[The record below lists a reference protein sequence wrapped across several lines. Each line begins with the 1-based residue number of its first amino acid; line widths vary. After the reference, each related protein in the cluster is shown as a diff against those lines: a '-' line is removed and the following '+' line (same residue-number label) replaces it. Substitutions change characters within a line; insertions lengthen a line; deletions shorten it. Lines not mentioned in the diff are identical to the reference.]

1 MGKRLYVGN
10 LNYRTTEDEL
20 QQAFAAVGEVTSV
33 TIIMDRETQR
43 PKGFAFVEM
52 ADAAGAQ
59 AAIDQLNGTQL
70 GGRTITVAEAHP
82 REEGGRGPRGGQAG
96 GSGFRSGREDA
107 DKRRAPGGVR

>member
-1 MGKRLYVGN
+1 MGNRLYVGN

-20 QQAFAAVGEVTSV
+20 REAFDAAGEVSSV

-52 ADAAGAQ
+52 ADDASAQ
-59 AAIDQLNGTQL
+59 AAINQLNGAQL

-82 REEGGRGPRGGQAG
+82 REAGGRGPRNQGYGSDRPGRDDADRRRG
-96 GSGFRSGREDA
+96 GSR
-107 DKRRAPGGVR
+107 